1 MMRKP
6 AVSGYNGAHDKIVP
20 DVNGGGTVEWQPGDG
35 TRYLLVA
42 KPLDASEAR
51 LMGSPPGAMIV
62 SVGPGGESWLTL
74 VLDPTGLHH
83 ISYVAEHAYRTKFNE
98 YTLMAFTALLNL
110 VIGDEEYGKTLYAQ
124 MMTDRG

>member
-6 AVSGYNGAHDKIVP
+6 AVSGYDGLHDKFVP

-51 LMGSPPGAMIV
+51 LMGAAMGAMIV
-62 SVGPGGESWLTL
+62 SMGTGDAWLTL
-74 VLDPTGLHH
+74 ILNPGSLHH
-83 ISYVAEHAYRTKFNE
+83 ASYVAEKAERMNFSE
-98 YTLMAFTALLNL
+98 YTVGMLAAFSNL
-110 VIGDEEYGKTLYAQ
+110 VLGDEEYGVWLFNQ
-124 MMTDRG
+124 MMADRG